1 MLVYIV
7 VDSVVY
13 VFRYIRLFSTLGV
26 RLWWYT
32 LLLDNVV
39 HVFRCIRLFSQM
51 GVRLCW
57 YILLAKWVYI
67 CVGIYCC

>member
-13 VFRYIRLFSTLGV
+13 VFRCLGLFSRMSE
-26 RLWWYT
+26 RLCLYK

-39 HVFRCIRLFSQM
+39 HVFRCIRLFSTV

-57 YILLAKWVYI
+57 YILLLTVRYMCFGA
-67 CVGIYCC
+67 